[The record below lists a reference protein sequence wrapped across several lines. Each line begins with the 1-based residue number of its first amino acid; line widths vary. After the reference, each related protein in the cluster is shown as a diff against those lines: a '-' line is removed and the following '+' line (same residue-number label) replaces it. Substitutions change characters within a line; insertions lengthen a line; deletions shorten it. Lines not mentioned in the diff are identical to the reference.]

1 MRTGGTILSGFLF
14 AALPAFAVPL
24 SAAPSADEV
33 YRRMA
38 AEFSR
43 SLTTHKIKTVA
54 MIGFSRR
61 ARASEEESEYA
72 AEKLTEHLS
81 RAGKASVYERS
92 RLEALLREQR
102 LGQSGVAE
110 EKGKP
115 GGLAA
120 VEAVITG
127 TIFGT
132 GEKLKITARLVNPR
146 NGEIIHALEGE
157 TDRHWDLLPEVM
169 QFLVP
174 LPDIERLDLDFKDI
188 AVYPGTFRDAPGPDA
203 RDRCESLY
211 GRLHA
216 RQAGLLREKARFWAL
231 KMREPGFAKR
241 RLTRNPGAE
250 IADPELRKTF
260 YETLKSYYNS
270 GTALPLTDEEKGRIA
285 ELADDEKRAA
295 DECGLR

>member
-1 MRTGGTILSGFLF
+1 MRTRLALS
-14 AALPAFAVPL
+14 AVLSAVVLLHGRPL
-24 SAAPSADEV
+24 SAAPAADEV

-38 AEFSR
+38 AEFSSSISAR
-43 SLTTHKIKTVA
+43 KIKTVA
-54 MIGFSRR
+54 MAGFSRK

-81 RAGKASVYERS
+81 RAGKASVFERS
-92 RLEALLREQR
+92 RLESLLREQR
-102 LGQSGVAE
+102 LGHSGAAE

-146 NGEIIHALEGE
+146 TGEIIHALEGE

-174 LPDIERLDLDFKDI
+174 LPDLERLDLDFKDV
-188 AVYPGTFRDAPGPDA
+188 AVYPGTFRDAPGPDS
-203 RDRCESLY
+203 RGDCGGLY
-211 GRLHA
+211 GRLRP
-216 RQAGLLREKARFWAL
+216 RQAALLHEKARFWAL
-231 KMREPGFAKR
+231 KMREPGFAR
-241 RLTRNPGAE
+241 ARLTRNPGAE
-250 IADPELRKTF
+250 IADPELRKAF
-260 YETLKSYYNS
+260 YEALKSYYRA
-270 GTALPLTDEEKGRIA
+270 GGGAPLTEAEKAGIA
-285 ELADDEKRAA
+285 ELAEDERRAA